1 MTYNVELVEL
11 TKASFKSRDPPSERS
26 SDLIGPT
33 QPAIADKQEEQVRD
47 DLPKNVF
54 FQTLPEKKKW
64 EVVEPYLCDILLNV
78 MNSELF

>member
-11 TKASFKSRDPPSERS
+11 TKASFKSRDPASERS

-54 FQTLPEKKKW
+54 FQAMPELPLRYR
-64 EVVEPYLCDILLNV
+64 PRIHNSGNLCNFCEE
-78 MNSELF
+78 NN

>member
-11 TKASFKSRDPPSERS
+11 TKASFKSRDPPAERS

-47 DLPKNVF
+47 DLPKKCF
-54 FQTLPEKKKW
+54 LSGIAQIATPLPTPPPQFGQR
-64 EVVEPYLCDILLNV
+64 VQLL
-78 MNSELF
+78 

>member
-11 TKASFKSRDPPSERS
+11 TKASFKSRDPAAERS

-47 DLPKNVF
+47 DLPKNVWDNIK
-54 FQTLPEKKKW
+54 LPT
-64 EVVEPYLCDILLNV
+64 
-78 MNSELF
+78 SELATSSQS

>member
-1 MTYNVELVEL
+1 MTCNVELVEL
-11 TKASFKSRDPPSERS
+11 TKASFKSRDPAAERS

-54 FQTLPEKKKW
+54 FQASPELPLPPAPTIRATCTTFVK
-64 EVVEPYLCDILLNV
+64 I
-78 MNSELF
+78 